1 MRKLK
6 ILIVD
11 DAVVVRQMVA
21 RVLAED
27 PAIEVIGTAANGRI
41 ALSKVK
47 AQAPD
52 LITLDVDMPEM
63 DGLETLVE
71 LRKLAPRVQVIMFSS
86 LTEAGAKA
94 TLDALALGA
103 ADYVTKPS
111 HTGTAAEAMER
122 VREELLPRI
131 KALGATL
138 GLSGPPGPIAGDGA
152 EPVAAP
158 ARRVAV
164 RHSMPGAA
172 QAQSA
177 GRRGQRVDLL
187 CIGASTGGPN
197 ALAEVLRGLP
207 GDMPVPV
214 LVVQH
219 MPPLFT
225 RLLAERLNRGGVP
238 VREAGQGDA
247 LEPGHVYLAPG
258 NYHMGLGR
266 SGSSL
271 RVQLNQ
277 GPPENS
283 CRPAV
288 DVLFRSA
295 AEYQGAHV
303 LGVVL
308 TGMGQDGLRGAQ
320 RISEAGGQIF
330 VQDEATSV
338 VWGMPGAVASAGLAE
353 RVLPLHLLAGAIV
366 RRMTEG
372 RSWTPVGGA

>member
-1 MRKLK
+1 MRRIK

-21 RVLAED
+21 RALAED

-47 AQAPD
+47 VQAPD

-63 DGLETLVE
+63 DGLETLVA
-71 LRKLAPRVQVIMFSS
+71 LRRLAPQVQVIMFSR
-86 LTEAGAKA
+86 LTEAGAKI
-94 TLDALALGA
+94 TLEALSLGA
-103 ADYVTKPS
+103 ADCATKPGHAAS
-111 HTGTAAEAMER
+111 AAEAMAR

-131 KALGATL
+131 KALG
-138 GLSGPPGPIAGDGA
+138 GA
-152 EPVAAP
+152 LPRRAAP
-158 ARRVAV
+158 GRPQGKPQPQPQGQVRRA
-164 RHSMPGAA
+164 
-172 QAQSA
+172 
-177 GRRGQRVDLL
+177 QRVELL

-197 ALAEVLRGLP
+197 ALAEVLQGLP
-207 GDMPVPV
+207 GDLPVPV

-225 RLLAERLNRGGVP
+225 RLLAERLSRDGVP
-238 VREAGQGDA
+238 AREAAQGDV
-247 LEPGHVYLAPG
+247 LDPGRVYLAPG
-258 NYHMGLGR
+258 DHHMGLAR
-266 SGSSL
+266 SGASL
-271 RVQLNQ
+271 QVQLNQ
-277 GPPENS
+277 GPHENS

-295 AEYQGAHV
+295 VEHHGAHV

-320 RISEAGGQIF
+320 RIFEAGGQIF

-338 VWGMPGAVASAGLAE
+338 VWGMPGAVAGAGLAE
-353 RVLPLHLLAGAIV
+353 RVLPLKLMAGAIV
-366 RRMTEG
+366 RRIAEG
-372 RSWTPVGGA
+372 RSWVPAGGA

>member
-1 MRKLK
+1 MRRIK

-63 DGLETLVE
+63 DGLEMLVE
-71 LRKLAPRVQVIMFSS
+71 LRKLAPQVQVIMFSS

-103 ADYVTKPS
+103 ADYVPKPS
-111 HTGTAAEAMER
+111 SPSTAAEAMAR

-131 KALGATL
+131 KALGAAL
-138 GLSGPPGPIAGDGA
+138 DLIGA
-152 EPVAAP
+152 ENAEGCGA
-158 ARRVAV
+158 ARRPAP
-164 RHSMPGAA
+164 RPAGQG
-172 QAQSA
+172 QAQGA
-177 GRRGQRVDLL
+177 VRRGQRVELL
-187 CIGASTGGPN
+187 CVGASTGGPN

-207 GDMPVPV
+207 GELPVPV

-238 VREAGQGDA
+238 VHEAEQGDA

-295 AEYQGAHV
+295 AEHQGAHV

-338 VWGMPGAVASAGLAE
+338 VWGMPGAVASAGLAD
-353 RVLPLHLLAGAIV
+353 RVLPLHLMAGAIV
-366 RRMTEG
+366 RRIAEG
-372 RSWTPVGGA
+372 RSWTHVGGV